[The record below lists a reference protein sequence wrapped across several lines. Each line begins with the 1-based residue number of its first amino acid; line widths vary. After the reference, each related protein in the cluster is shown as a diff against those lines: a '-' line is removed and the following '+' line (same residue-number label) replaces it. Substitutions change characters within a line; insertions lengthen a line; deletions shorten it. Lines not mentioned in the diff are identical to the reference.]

1 MRSNI
6 ASTCGSARRPEELM
20 PRGLLQARQEIDEL
34 VELLRIVLLQGRER
48 RHRRGGGH
56 RGAGGGPLGG
66 AGCGRRAGSGGGGV
80 GGGGPGACFA
90 FPPFF
95 GPAGAAGRGDR
106 VFAPLV

>member
-48 RHRRGGGH
+48 RHRRGRGYE
-56 RGAGGGPLGG
+56 GAGDGLLCPP
-66 AGCGRRAGSGGGGV
+66 RADR
-80 GGGGPGACFA
+80 GGGGPGARVA
-90 FPPFF
+90 VLPDLV
-95 GPAGAAGRGDR
+95 AAEAAGRGDR
-106 VFAPLV
+106 VLAPLVLRRNLEID